1 MVNGLGFACG
11 TVCLATWVSL
21 LLPIRHMGA
30 GMGLYGIVNAL
41 AIAVGPALGIR
52 LQAAVGYQ
60 WTFIASLTL
69 NVCAFVTVL
78 LVKTVAGRLVKPL
91 PPSSRYGIV
100 CVFAIWWSHGP
111 FHWPRCS

>member
-1 MVNGLGFACG
+1 
-11 TVCLATWVSL
+11 
-21 LLPIRHMGA
+21 MGA

-69 NVCAFVTVL
+69 NVCRVRDGSAGE
-78 LVKTVAGRLVKPL
+78 KPVAGRLVKPL